1 MTFEEAVKRLFRE
14 SFIAD
19 DDLRDDEI
27 CNKVLEYEL
36 KKSFLRLCGMSE
48 CSYAMAVHYLESN
61 REQALFADS
70 IESDIVISR
79 LSSEKTISE
88 AIERLSSGNCCV
100 FFNECCEIPGMDPL
114 AEEAISI
121 KISSYP
127 NDKAGIYRDTDIVD
141 LLIYHE
147 DFNLL
152 AYYPVSR
159 SSLIKRFRS
168 LIEATKNSLNQTH

>member
-1 MTFEEAVKRLFRE
+1 MTFDETIKRLFRE

-27 CNKVLEYEL
+27 YNEALEYEL
-36 KKSFLRLCGMSE
+36 KKSFLRLCGLNE
-48 CSYAMAVHYLESN
+48 CSFAMALQNPEN
-61 REQALFADS
+61 MREQALFADS
-70 IESDIVISR
+70 KQADIVISR

-88 AIERLSSGNCCV
+88 AIENLSSENCCI
-100 FFNECCEIPGMDPL
+100 FFNECCEIPGINPM
-114 AEEAISI
+114 AEEVVSI

-127 NDKAGIYRDTDIVD
+127 NDTAGIYRDTDIVD

-147 DFNLL
+147 DFILKG
-152 AYYPVSR
+152 YYPVSR

-168 LIEATKNSLNQTH
+168 LIETTKNSLNQTH